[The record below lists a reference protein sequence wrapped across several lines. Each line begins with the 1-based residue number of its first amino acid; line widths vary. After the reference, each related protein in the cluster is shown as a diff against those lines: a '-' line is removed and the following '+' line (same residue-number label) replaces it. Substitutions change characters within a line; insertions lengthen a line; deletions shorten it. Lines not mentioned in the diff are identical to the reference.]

1 MLPSGFLVMLN
12 NRVAFIVLLLG
23 AVGAFGFGLKTWQER
38 ARVYE
43 LVLASGSKTGEYY
56 AFSQAFA
63 EVVAQNHPHI
73 QIEVVETEGS
83 AQNMLLLRDES
94 AQLALV
100 QSDTPV
106 ERPVRAIA
114 RLFPEMFHLLVRRAA
129 NIQTVAD
136 LQDKRVALMPK
147 GSGSYALFWP
157 LIAHYGLAA
166 EDLRELPQTPE
177 QAYQT
182 LLSGNADALFRV
194 MTLGNPSM
202 RDVLQNDEIELLAI
216 DQVEALQLSLPYLQA
231 QTIPKGTYD
240 GGRPLPAQDLSVVAV
255 NALLV
260 VHEQLP
266 DEVAH
271 ALTDTL
277 YTHRNELVSRY
288 PRAALIRLPDS
299 GNDLGLPLHPG
310 AQAFYDRN
318 EPEFIVEYAEP
329 IGLLISVSVLLASG
343 LWQFRL
349 WLKGRQKNRAD
360 LYNIELLDLIEQINQ
375 THDLSRLEE
384 LRRQLFTMLKEV
396 VADLDDDRISSDSFE
411 SFTFPWEIAM
421 NSVRHQEELLL
432 GRHSDTATPPQQRQ
446 MTPQD

>member
-1 MLPSGFLVMLN
+1 MLN
-12 NRVAFIVLLLG
+12 RRAAFVVVFVSVLG
-23 AVGAFGFGLKTWQER
+23 ALGFGLKAWQER
-38 ARVYE
+38 SRVYE
-43 LVLASGSKTGEYY
+43 LVLASGSQTGEYY
-56 AFSQAFA
+56 AFSEAFA
-63 EVVAQNHPHI
+63 EVVEQNYPQI
-73 QIEVVETEGS
+73 RIEVVATEGS
-83 AQNMLLLRDES
+83 ADNMGRLRDND

-114 RLFPEMFHLLVRRAA
+114 RLFPEMFHLLVRKDA

-136 LQDKRVALMPK
+136 LRNQQIALMPA

-157 LIAHYGLAA
+157 LVNHYGLTAD
-166 EDLRELPQTPE
+166 DLQVAPQPPE
-177 QAYQT
+177 IAYEA
-182 LLSGNADALFRV
+182 LLAGEANALFRV

-202 RDVLQNDEIELLAI
+202 KAVLQNEAIQLLAI
-216 DQVEALQLSLPYLQA
+216 DQVEALQLSLPYLEA

-260 VHEQLP
+260 IHEQLP

-288 PRAALIRLPDS
+288 PRAALIRLPNS

-310 AQAFYDRN
+310 AQAFYDRD

-329 IGLLISVSVLLASG
+329 IGLLISVSVLLASS
-343 LWQFRL
+343 LWQFRI

-360 LYNIELLDLIEQINQ
+360 VYNIELLDLIDQINQ
-375 THDLSRLEE
+375 TQGLEQLAD
-384 LRRQLFTMLKEV
+384 LRRQLFTMLKDV
-396 VADLDDDRISSDSFE
+396 VTDLDNDLISADSFE

-421 NSVRHQEELLL
+421 DSVRHQEERLL
-432 GRHSDTATPPQQRQ
+432 GAPEPLKLTEHR
-446 MTPQD
+446 

>member
-1 MLPSGFLVMLN
+1 MFN
-12 NRVAFIVLLLG
+12 NRLTFIVVFLSVFG
-23 AVGAFGFGLKTWQER
+23 ALGFGLKTWQER
-38 ARVYE
+38 SRVYN
-43 LVLASGSKTGEYY
+43 LVLASGSQTGEYY

-63 EVVAQNHPHI
+63 EVVEQNHPEI
-73 QIEVVETEGS
+73 RIEVIATEGS
-83 AQNMLLLRDES
+83 AENMALLRDNA

-114 RLFPEMFHLLVRRAA
+114 RLFPEMFHLLVRREA

-136 LQDKRVALMPK
+136 LQGQRIALMPE

-157 LIAHYGLAA
+157 LVEHYGLTATDFQA
-166 EDLRELPQTPE
+166 LPQAPDA
-177 QAYQT
+177 AYNA
-182 LLSGNADALFRV
+182 LLAGDTDALFRV
-194 MTLGNPSM
+194 ITLGNPSM
-202 RDVLQNDEIELLAI
+202 KAVLQDEAIALLAI
-216 DQVEALQLSLPYLQA
+216 DQVEALQLSLPYLEA
-231 QTIPKGTYD
+231 QTIPKGTYN
-240 GGRPLPAQDLSVVAV
+240 GGRPLPATDLSVVAV

-260 VHEQLP
+260 IRENLP
-266 DEVAH
+266 DEVAR

-299 GNDLGLPLHPG
+299 GSDLGLPLHPG
-310 AQAFYDRN
+310 AAAFYDRD

-329 IGLLISVSVLLASG
+329 IGLLLSVSVLLASS

-360 LYNIELLDLIEQINQ
+360 FYNIELLDLIEQINQ
-375 THDLSRLEE
+375 IENRDEIEDLRC
-384 LRRQLFTMLKEV
+384 QLFKMLKEV
-396 VADLDDDRISSDSFE
+396 VSDLDNDLISADSFE

-421 NSVRHQEELLL
+421 NSLRHREDLLL
-432 GRHSDTATPPQQRQ
+432 NQSTGAMSPAPKSS
-446 MTPQD
+446 

>member
-1 MLPSGFLVMLN
+1 MFN
-12 NRVAFIVLLLG
+12 NRVALIVLVLSVLG
-23 AVGAFGFGLKTWQER
+23 ALGFGLKVAYER
-38 ARVYE
+38 QRVYE

-56 AFSQAFA
+56 AFSKALE
-63 EVVAQNHPHI
+63 EVVEQNYPQI
-73 QIEVVETEGS
+73 QIEVIDTEGS
-83 AQNMLLLRDES
+83 AQNMTLLRDNQ

-114 RLFPEMFHLLVRRAA
+114 RLFPEMFHLLVRQDA

-136 LQDKRVALMPK
+136 LRAKQIALMPQ

-157 LIAHYGLAA
+157 LVDHYGLTAA
-166 EDLRELPQTPE
+166 DFQSVPQAPE
-177 QAYQT
+177 SAYAA
-182 LLSGNADALFRV
+182 LLSGEADALFRV

-202 RDVLQNDEIELLAI
+202 REALKADGIELLAI
-216 DQVEALQLSLPYLQA
+216 DQVDALRLSLPFLEA

-240 GGRPLPAQDLSVVAV
+240 GGRPLPAADLAVVAV

-260 VHEQLP
+260 TRENLP
-266 DEVAH
+266 DEVAY

-277 YTHRNELVSRY
+277 FTYRNELVSRY

-299 GNDLGLPLHPG
+299 GSDLGLPLHLG
-310 AQAFYDRN
+310 AQSFYDRN

-360 LYNIELLDLIEQINQ
+360 FYNIELLDLIEQINQ
-375 THDLSRLEE
+375 TADLEQIAD

-396 VADLDDDRISSDSFE
+396 VSDLDNDRISADSFE

-421 NSVRHQEELLL
+421 NTLRHQEDLLT
-432 GRHSDTATPPQQRQ
+432 GPQAAAIAPLERN
-446 MTPQD
+446 

>member
-1 MLPSGFLVMLN
+1 MLN
-12 NRVAFIVLLLG
+12 RRAAFVVVFVSVLG
-23 AVGAFGFGLKTWQER
+23 ALGFGLKAWQER
-38 ARVYE
+38 SRVYE
-43 LVLASGSKTGEYY
+43 LVLASGSQTGEYY
-56 AFSQAFA
+56 AFSEAFA
-63 EVVAQNHPHI
+63 EVVEQNYPQI
-73 QIEVVETEGS
+73 RIEVVATEGS
-83 AQNMLLLRDES
+83 ADNMGRLRDND

-114 RLFPEMFHLLVRRAA
+114 RLFPEMFHLLVRKDA

-136 LQDKRVALMPK
+136 LRNQQIALMPV

-157 LIAHYGLAA
+157 LVNHYGLTADDFQVA
-166 EDLRELPQTPE
+166 PQSPE
-177 QAYQT
+177 MAYEA
-182 LLSGNADALFRV
+182 LLAGEANALFRV

-202 RDVLQNDEIELLAI
+202 KAVLQNEAIQLLAI
-216 DQVEALQLSLPYLQA
+216 DQVEALQLSLPYLEA

-260 VHEQLP
+260 IHEQLP

-288 PRAALIRLPDS
+288 PRAALIRLPNS

-310 AQAFYDRN
+310 AQAFYDRD

-329 IGLLISVSVLLASG
+329 IGLLISVSVLLASS
-343 LWQFRL
+343 LWQFRI

-360 LYNIELLDLIEQINQ
+360 VYNIELLDLIDQINQ
-375 THDLSRLEE
+375 TQGLEQLAD
-384 LRRQLFTMLKEV
+384 LRRQLFTMLKDV
-396 VADLDDDRISSDSFE
+396 VTDLDNDLISADSFE
-411 SFTFPWEIAM
+411 SFTFPWEIVM
-421 NSVRHQEELLL
+421 DSVRHQEERLL
-432 GRHSDTATPPQQRQ
+432 GAPEPLQFTEHR
-446 MTPQD
+446 

>member
-1 MLPSGFLVMLN
+1 MLN
-12 NRVAFIVLLLG
+12 NRAVFIIVFLSVLG
-23 AVGAFGFGLKTWQER
+23 ALGFGLKTWQER
-38 ARVYE
+38 SRVYD
-43 LVLASGSKTGEYY
+43 LVLASGSQTGEYY
-56 AFSQAFA
+56 AFSQALA
-63 EVVAQNHPHI
+63 EVVEQNHPQI
-73 QIEVVETEGS
+73 RIEVVATDGS
-83 AQNMLLLRDES
+83 ADNMSRLRDND

-114 RLFPEMFHLLVRRAA
+114 RLFPEMFHLLVRKDA

-136 LQDKRVALMPK
+136 LRNQRIALMPE

-157 LIAHYGLAA
+157 LVNHYGLTA
-166 EDLRELPQTPE
+166 DNFQVTPQTPE
-177 QAYQT
+177 MAYET
-182 LLSGNADALFRV
+182 LLAGEAEALFRV
-194 MTLGNPSM
+194 MTLGNPTM
-202 RDVLQNDEIELLAI
+202 QAVLQNEAIQLLAI
-216 DQVEALQLSLPYLQA
+216 DQVEALQLSLPYLEA

-260 VHEQLP
+260 IHENMP

-271 ALTDTL
+271 ALTNTL
-277 YTHRNELVSRY
+277 YTHRNELVTRY

-329 IGLLISVSVLLASG
+329 IGLLISVSVLLGSS
-343 LWQFRL
+343 LWQFRI

-360 LYNIELLDLIEQINQ
+360 LYNIELLDLIDQINQ
-375 THDLSRLEE
+375 TQDLEKLKE
-384 LRRQLFTMLKEV
+384 LRRQLFTMLRDV
-396 VADLDDDRISSDSFE
+396 VTDLDNDLISADSFE

-421 NSVRHQEELLL
+421 DSVRHQEERLL
-432 GRHSDTATPPQQRQ
+432 DPPETLQLTER
-446 MTPQD
+446 

>member
-1 MLPSGFLVMLN
+1 MLN
-12 NRVAFIVLLLG
+12 NRAVFIIVFLSVLG
-23 AVGAFGFGLKTWQER
+23 ALGFGLKTWQER
-38 ARVYE
+38 SRVYD
-43 LVLASGSKTGEYY
+43 LVLASGSQTGEYY
-56 AFSQAFA
+56 AFSQALA
-63 EVVAQNHPHI
+63 EVVEQNHPQI
-73 QIEVVETEGS
+73 RIEVVATDGS
-83 AQNMLLLRDES
+83 ADNMSRLRDND

-114 RLFPEMFHLLVRRAA
+114 RLFPEMFHLLVRKDA

-136 LQDKRVALMPK
+136 LRNQRIALMPE

-157 LIAHYGLAA
+157 LVNHYGLTA
-166 EDLRELPQTPE
+166 DNFQVTPQTPE
-177 QAYQT
+177 IAYET
-182 LLSGNADALFRV
+182 LLAGEAEALFRV
-194 MTLGNPSM
+194 MTLGNPTM
-202 RDVLQNDEIELLAI
+202 QAVLQNEAIQLLAI
-216 DQVEALQLSLPYLQA
+216 DQVEALQLSLPYLEA

-260 VHEQLP
+260 IHENMP

-271 ALTDTL
+271 ALTNTL
-277 YTHRNELVSRY
+277 YTHRNELVTRY

-329 IGLLISVSVLLASG
+329 IGLLISVSVLLGSS
-343 LWQFRL
+343 LWQFRI

-360 LYNIELLDLIEQINQ
+360 LYNIELLDLIDQINQ
-375 THDLSRLEE
+375 TQDLEKLKE
-384 LRRQLFTMLKEV
+384 LRRQLFTMLRDV
-396 VADLDDDRISSDSFE
+396 VTDLDNDLISADSFE

-421 NSVRHQEELLL
+421 DSVRHQEERLL
-432 GRHSDTATPPQQRQ
+432 DPPETLQLTER
-446 MTPQD
+446 

>member
-1 MLPSGFLVMLN
+1 MLN
-12 NRVAFIVLLLG
+12 HRATLFIVFLSVLG
-23 AVGAFGFGLKTWQER
+23 ALGFGLKTWQER
-38 ARVYE
+38 NRVYD
-43 LVLASGSKTGEYY
+43 LVLASGGQTGEYY

-63 EVVAQNHPHI
+63 EVVEQNHPEI
-73 QIEVVETEGS
+73 RIEVIATEGS
-83 AQNMLLLRDES
+83 AENMMLMRDNA

-114 RLFPEMFHLLVRRAA
+114 RLFPEMFHLLVRREA

-136 LQDKRVALMPK
+136 LRGQRIALMPE

-157 LIAHYGLAA
+157 LVEHYGLTQRDFQITPQASEAA
-166 EDLRELPQTPE
+166 NE
-177 QAYQT
+177 A
-182 LLSGNADALFRV
+182 LLSGDADALFRV
-194 MTLGNPSM
+194 ITLGNPAM
-202 RDVLQNDEIELLAI
+202 KAVLQDEAIELLAI
-216 DQVEALQLSLPYLQA
+216 DQVEALQLSLPYLEA

-240 GGRPLPAQDLSVVAV
+240 GGRPLPATDLSVVAV
-255 NALLV
+255 NAILV
-260 VHEQLP
+260 IRENLP
-266 DEVAH
+266 DDVAR

-299 GNDLGLPLHPG
+299 GNDLGLPLHEG
-310 AQAFYDRN
+310 AEDFYDRD

-329 IGLLISVSVLLASG
+329 IGLLLSVSVLLASS
-343 LWQFRL
+343 LWQFRM

-360 LYNIELLDLIEQINQ
+360 FYNIELLDLIEQINQ
-375 THDLSRLEE
+375 THDLDQLND

-396 VADLDDDRISSDSFE
+396 VSDLDNDLISADSFE

-421 NSVRHQEELLL
+421 NSIRHQEDVLLSQSAKTVSSL
-432 GRHSDTATPPQQRQ
+432 EKN
-446 MTPQD
+446 